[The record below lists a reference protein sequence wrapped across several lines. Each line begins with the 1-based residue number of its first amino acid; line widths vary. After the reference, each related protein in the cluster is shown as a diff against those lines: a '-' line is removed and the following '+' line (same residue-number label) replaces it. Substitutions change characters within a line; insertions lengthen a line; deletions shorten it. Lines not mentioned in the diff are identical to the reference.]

1 MFGIKEL
8 TKVLYTQQQKLELIE
23 EKLDHSLEKLEC
35 LLSSDDLDDIYD
47 KLTEILNDENRLE
60 KVNLCHQT
68 LDKFED
74 YMKNVDKLNTMV
86 NEIKGIASMTRA
98 SLKSTDCTKRLK
110 TSKKETST

>member
-1 MFGIKEL
+1 MFGIKDKLHEVL
-8 TKVLYTQQQKLELIE
+8 TVLHSNSIKLINIE
-23 EKLDHSLEKLEC
+23 EKIDNLPNCDAIDGL
-35 LLSSDDLDDIYD
+35 YD
-47 KLTEILNDENRLE
+47 KLNEILNDECRLE
-60 KVNLCHQT
+60 KVNLCLQT

-74 YMKNVDKLNTMV
+74 YMKNVDKLNIMV